1 MAKKSEPNYQ
11 QLSQRLDEIMT
22 KIEDP
27 NIDVDHA
34 IELYQEGM
42 ELVEQID
49 QYLKKAETKIDKIKA
64 KFSQA

>member
-1 MAKKSEPNYQ
+1 MTKKSEPSYQ